1 MAHKQQIDRCQR
13 IKRAENMETENKI
26 EELLRQLT
34 LEEKLGMIHGDGLFC
49 TKGVKRLHIPPLKM
63 SDGPMGVRNEFEKD
77 KWIAVGNSD
86 DYVTYLP
93 SNSALA
99 STWNRELAYRMGQ
112 VLGEE
117 ARGRGKDVILAPGIN
132 IKRSPLCGRNF
143 EYMSEDPYLTKE
155 EAVPLIQGIQESD
168 AAACVKHF
176 ALNNQETERLWVDV
190 EIGERPLREIYLP
203 AFYDAVKRGGAYS
216 LMGAYNKV
224 RGEHCCQSHYLLD
237 GILREEWNYDGT
249 VISDWGA
256 VHDTSEA
263 AASSLDIEMSVTD
276 NFDEYC
282 LAAPLYREIQEGRI
296 EESSIDNKVRR
307 ILRMMERL
315 HMLGGERKSGCYNTP
330 AHRQMALETARE
342 SIVLLKNEDHRLPLQ
357 RKNLKRLLIIGD
369 NGDRIHSNGG
379 GSAEIKALYEISPLM
394 GLKSMLGG
402 NTEIKYVRGYCTDD
416 KEEAGDINWQEASLN
431 PGNQIQNKIPKDTG
445 LYGKRE
451 ELLKEAVKA
460 ALEYEEV
467 LFIGGLNHDYDVE
480 GYDRG
485 DMILPYGQD
494 EVIQQVLK
502 ANPNTVVILSAGAPV
517 EMKSWVH
524 ETKALVWNWYAGM
537 EGGSALAEVLLGE
550 VNPSGRLP
558 ETFPQSHLDCPAIC
572 LGEFPGKEKVHY
584 REGIYVGYRYYD
596 TYRKE
601 PQFCFGY
608 GLSYTEFT
616 YCRLQISQNGNAFPI
631 SVCIDVRN
639 SGEQWGKEVVQL
651 YVRCLESKKERPYQE
666 LKGYEKVF
674 LNPGKEKRISFLLD
688 ESSFHYY
695 DEDQRAFCI
704 EPGRYEIR
712 IGKSSRDICQKKEIQ
727 IEF

>member
-1 MAHKQQIDRCQR
+1 
-13 IKRAENMETENKI
+13 MESKSVMDNKI
-26 EELLRQLT
+26 EALLSQLT

-49 TKGVKRLHIPPLKM
+49 TKGIERLDIPPLRM
-63 SDGPMGVRNEFEKD
+63 ADGPMGVRNEFEKD
-77 KWIAVGNSD
+77 KWIAIGHSD

-99 STWNRELAYRMGQ
+99 STWNRDLAYRMGQ

-155 EAVPLIQGIQESD
+155 EAVPLIKGIQESD
-168 AAACVKHF
+168 VAACVKHF

-203 AFYDAVKRGGAYS
+203 AFYDAVKRGDAYS

-237 GILREEWNYDGT
+237 RILREEWKYDGT

-256 VHDTSEA
+256 VHDTGEA
-263 AASSLDIEMSVTD
+263 AKTSLDIEMSVTD
-276 NFDEYC
+276 NFNKYC
-282 LAAPLYREIQEGRI
+282 LADPLYREIEEGRI
-296 EESSIDNKVRR
+296 GEAFIDCKVRR
-307 ILRMMERL
+307 ILRMMNRL
-315 HMLGGERKSGCYNTP
+315 HMLEGERKSGCYHAP
-330 AHRQMALETARE
+330 GHRQTALETARE

-357 RKNLKRLLIIGD
+357 RKNLKRLLVIGD
-369 NGDRIHSNGG
+369 NGERIHSNGG

-402 NTEIKYVRGYCTDD
+402 NTEIKFVRGYCPDSKD
-416 KEEAGDINWQEASLN
+416 EQGKVNWQEASLKA
-431 PGNQIQNKIPKDTG
+431 QNGTKDIALNDISTEG
-445 LYGKRE
+445 THLQAKRKQ
-451 ELLKEAVKA
+451 LLKEAVKA
-460 ALEYEEV
+460 ASEYEEV

-480 GYDRG
+480 GYDRE

-494 EVIQQVLK
+494 ELIQQVLK
-502 ANPNTVVILSAGAPV
+502 ANPNTVIILSAGAPV
-517 EMKSWVH
+517 EMKSWVK
-524 ETKALVWNWYAGM
+524 EAKALVWHWYAGM

-558 ETFPQSHLDCPAIC
+558 ETFPKTHRDCPTAR

-596 TYRKE
+596 TYEKE

-608 GLSYTEFT
+608 GLSYTGFT
-616 YCRLQISQNGNAFPI
+616 YRNLEICEN
-631 SVCIDVRN
+631 N
-639 SGEQWGKEVVQL
+639 SGFPMSVSLNVKNIGKRSGKEVVQL
-651 YVRCLESKKERPYQE
+651 YIRCLKSKVDRPYQE
-666 LKGYEKVF
+666 LKGYEKVL
-674 LNPGKEKRISFLLD
+674 LNPGEEKRICFLLD
-688 ESSFHYY
+688 ESSFQYY
-695 DEDQRAFCI
+695 DENQGNFCI
-704 EPGRYEIR
+704 ETGRYEIC
-712 IGKSSRDICQKKEIQ
+712 IGKSSRDICQKKEIK
-727 IEF
+727 IAF